1 MLLPSSTLKL
11 SAKWNS
17 DFEATLQ
24 RPLRSHAYASP
35 FGARLTIGLPGS
47 ALAERISH
55 PLDNYSDF
63 RAIASSALPSDQ
75 DFLVAL
81 TLHGCATTNER
92 LGEVRLRQPPDSLA
106 IGFDSTD
113 ALE

>member
-81 TLHGCATTNER
+81 TLHA
-92 LGEVRLRQPPDSLA
+92 QA
-106 IGFDSTD
+106 TD
-113 ALE
+113 A